1 MSDRFD
7 LEAQLLACWQVVD
20 DIQILQ
26 KSYDKMDDDSRTNLL
41 QGLVELYKL
50 RFERVWSTYENMDWS
65 KYAQRKD

>member
-26 KSYDKMDDDSRTNLL
+26 KRYDKMDDDSRTNLL

-50 RFERVWSTYENMDWS
+50 KFERVWSTYENMDWS